1 MGRQAGPSIA
11 ADDVL
16 QGPCALKWAWRRDSI
31 RESGASSG
39 WPCRRP
45 RRGRDSAGSG
55 RTHAECRAGGTGVRP
70 PPRVRASAA
79 QPPRVS
85 ALPRT
90 ARRLRDGARVS
101 GHSAVTRPPGSFAG
115 SAGSSSLP
123 RPPAPVSFGVSVTRP
138 SVPGPVRDAAGRV
151 AVLAPRAPHRTR
163 FRFPELRAEAVSGR
177 SGRPQGQRAWG
188 GGAGL
193 GGGDRAAPPHRA
205 APDGGRYGG
214 VARRGDTRSH
224 TVIPAAENLVTDRQ
238 AVEEEKRGDQERM
251 STGNTKKPEKI
262 FSCFFF
268 LSFSLDEGDL

>member
-1 MGRQAGPSIA
+1 MGLAQGQHPGVGGEQWVAVPEAAAG
-11 ADDVL
+11 
-16 QGPCALKWAWRRDSI
+16 QGQRWLGQDARGVPC
-31 RESGASSG
+31 
-39 WPCRRP
+39 
-45 RRGRDSAGSG
+45 
-55 RTHAECRAGGTGVRP
+55 GGTGVRP

-123 RPPAPVSFGVSVTRP
+123 RPPAPVSFGVSVTRL

-177 SGRPQGQRAWG
+177 SGHPQGQRAWEDS
-188 GGAGL
+188 AGL

-205 APDGGRYGG
+205 
-214 VARRGDTRSH
+214 
-224 TVIPAAENLVTDRQ
+224 IP
-238 AVEEEKRGDQERM
+238 
-251 STGNTKKPEKI
+251 
-262 FSCFFF
+262 
-268 LSFSLDEGDL
+268 

>member
-1 MGRQAGPSIA
+1 MGLAQGQHPGVGGEQWVAVPEAAAG
-11 ADDVL
+11 
-16 QGPCALKWAWRRDSI
+16 QGQRWLGQDARGVPC
-31 RESGASSG
+31 
-39 WPCRRP
+39 
-45 RRGRDSAGSG
+45 
-55 RTHAECRAGGTGVRP
+55 GGTGVRP

-85 ALPRT
+85 ALPPDCPLSP
-90 ARRLRDGARVS
+90 RRARVS

-123 RPPAPVSFGVSVTRP
+123 RPPAPVSFGVSVTRL

-177 SGRPQGQRAWG
+177 SGRPQGQRAWE

-193 GGGDRAAPPHRA
+193 GGGGDRAAPPHRA

-238 AVEEEKRGDQERM
+238 RQWKRKNEAIRRERRLETPR
-251 STGNTKKPEKI
+251 SRKKFFLVF
-262 FSCFFF
+262 FSFFF
-268 LSFSLDEGDL
+268 FG

>member
-1 MGRQAGPSIA
+1 MAVPEAAAG
-11 ADDVL
+11 
-16 QGPCALKWAWRRDSI
+16 QGQRWLGQDARGVPC
-31 RESGASSG
+31 
-39 WPCRRP
+39 
-45 RRGRDSAGSG
+45 
-55 RTHAECRAGGTGVRP
+55 GGTGVRP
-70 PPRVRASAA
+70 PLRVRASAA

-138 SVPGPVRDAAGRV
+138 SVLGPVRDAAGRV

-177 SGRPQGQRAWG
+177 SGHPQGQRAWEDS
-188 GGAGL
+188 AGL

-224 TVIPAAENLVTDRQ
+224 TVIPAAENLVTDRGSG
-238 AVEEEKRGDQERM
+238 RGKTRRSGENVDWKHQEA
-251 STGNTKKPEKI
+251 GKN
-262 FSCFFF
+262 FFLFFFFF
-268 LSFSLDEGDL
+268 LFLWMKEIF

>member
-55 RTHAECRAGGTGVRP
+55 RTHAECRAGGQVSGHPCGCGRP
-70 PPRVRASAA
+70 RHSLPACPRC
-79 QPPRVS
+79 
-85 ALPRT
+85 PRT

-177 SGRPQGQRAWG
+177 SGHPQGQRAWE

-238 AVEEEKRGDQERM
+238 RQWKRKNEAIRRERRLETPR
-251 STGNTKKPEKI
+251 SRKKFFLVF
-262 FSCFFF
+262 FSFFF
-268 LSFSLDEGDL
+268 FG